1 MLVDMH
7 PDVARLV
14 WRYGR
19 WHHWVDYSPFKVNK
33 PKLKDGFVMPSE
45 PNNYGMTLD
54 RDFDYKNAK

>member
-1 MLVDMH
+1 MH

-19 WHHWVDYSPFKVNK
+19 WHHWVDYGPFKTNT
-33 PKLKDGFVMPSE
+33 PILKDGFDMPSDV
-45 PNNYGMTLD
+45 NNYGMTLD